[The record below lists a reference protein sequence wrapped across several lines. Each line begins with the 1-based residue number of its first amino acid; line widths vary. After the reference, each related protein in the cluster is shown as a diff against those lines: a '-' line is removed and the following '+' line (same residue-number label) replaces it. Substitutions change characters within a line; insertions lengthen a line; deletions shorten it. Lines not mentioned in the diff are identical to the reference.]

1 MCSAWTAVDSVF
13 CCQDKSSARKVL
25 KDWKVFVICNH
36 QPQLPHSPSS
46 LDITVTKC
54 LKDSLTNDE
63 DGVGGHQ
70 TQEGLRTHPLG
81 LGIIQLQCNTVLD
94 IPSLAAVIVYPRYQ
108 GAEVVPIRL
117 LATFTAGS
125 LLHVGQ
131 VTGIYLHINTFSLNL
146 CHCQH
151 IFIIFLSILCR
162 GRLCAKCK
170 YNLYS

>member
-94 IPSLAAVIVYPRYQ
+94 TPSLAAVTVPEISGSWSCPNPPPRHLHCWVHPPCWPGDRDLFTYQ
-108 GAEVVPIRL
+108 YILTQFVPL
-117 LATFTAGS
+117 STHF
-125 LLHVGQ
+125 
-131 VTGIYLHINTFSLNL
+131 YYFSLN
-146 CHCQH
+146 
-151 IFIIFLSILCR
+151 ICR